1 MIKTIKGYLSIGQNL
16 IIDISN
22 TELLSLRRDDDNAF
36 DIDIKWN
43 DLRYL
48 EFIERNEFFVYDS
61 FHCLLVAILEDSFT
75 DV

>member
-1 MIKTIKGYLSIGQNL
+1 M
-16 IIDISN
+16 
-22 TELLSLRRDDDNAF
+22 LSLRRDDDNAF

-61 FHCLLVAILEDSFT
+61 FHCLLLAILEDSFT